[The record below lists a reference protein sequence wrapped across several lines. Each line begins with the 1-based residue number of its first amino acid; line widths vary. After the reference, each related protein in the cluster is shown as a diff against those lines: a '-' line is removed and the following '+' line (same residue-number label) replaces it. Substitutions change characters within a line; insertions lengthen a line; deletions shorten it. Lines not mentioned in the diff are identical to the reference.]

1 MMMEDFM
8 ETDDSREV
16 IKQKLRQYY
25 DGRIVRKDLTKSIRE
40 GANVPVYVL
49 EYLLG
54 QYCNSD
60 DEEIIEEGVENVDAF
75 VALTGIDEENI
86 ILSLYAKSQGAG
98 KIIAKV
104 NEDRRARMV
113 ADFGIDSIV
122 SAKTATADAI
132 LSYVRARKN
141 SQKSANVE
149 TMYQLVDE
157 KVEALEFIVK
167 NETNYTGITLK
178 DLKVKPNNLI
188 ACIVRKRQ
196 IIIPN
201 GNDSIEAGDS
211 VIVVTM
217 EKHLEDLSDIIAQVQ

>member
-1 MMMEDFM
+1 MNEREFAPAFCGNVQQRQRHGLAPCGGVAARGARFIKAA
-8 ETDDSREV
+8 DDVAHALVDRFTPAVLLEPPLL
-16 IKQKLRQYY
+16 ILLHKQRQRLRRNKHGKLRT
-25 DGRIVRKDLTKSIRE
+25 DS
-40 GANVPVYVL
+40 
-49 EYLLG
+49 
-54 QYCNSD
+54 
-60 DEEIIEEGVENVDAF
+60 
-75 VALTGIDEENI
+75 
-86 ILSLYAKSQGAG
+86 AG

-217 EKHLEDLSDIIAQVQ
+217 EKHLEDLSDIIAQVQQDE

>member
-1 MMMEDFM
+1 M
-8 ETDDSREV
+8 
-16 IKQKLRQYY
+16 
-25 DGRIVRKDLTKSIRE
+25 
-40 GANVPVYVL
+40 
-49 EYLLG
+49 
-54 QYCNSD
+54 
-60 DEEIIEEGVENVDAF
+60 ENVDAF

-157 KVEALEFIVK
+157 KALEFIVK

-217 EKHLEDLSDIIAQVQ
+217 EKHLEDLSDIIAQVQQDE